1 MIYIVGIVIT
11 LFLAFIL
18 FTKRDKTFADNILF
32 IWLCV
37 IAIHLSLF
45 AIISSQEYLQ
55 FPYLLGLDIPIPL
68 LHGVFLFIYTRS
80 LTSQKSI
87 SWKVLLHFIP
97 FALAFVATIPFL
109 LLSPQEKVNVYR
121 NEGEAYATLI
131 GIIFFGIIVSG
142 IIYTS
147 LSLVELIKHRNKIK
161 NNYSYTEKINLQ
173 WLFGLII
180 GLLCIW
186 VVVFLADDE
195 YVFSFV
201 VLYVLFIGYFGI
213 KQVGIFTNQLPV
225 DQPLTAA
232 LTEQLAIANKF
243 NEDAKYDKTS
253 LTDHQLSAIH
263 QELMQLIEQ
272 KKVYLMPELT
282 LSMVSQQ
289 LNVHPNTL
297 SQVIN
302 RVEQKNFFDFINT
315 LRVQEFKQRVANL
328 EHEKYTL
335 LALAHEC
342 GFNSKTSFN
351 RNFKSIAGR
360 SPSQYLK
367 DIKVVLN

>member
-1 MIYIVGIVIT
+1 MIYVVGIVIT
-11 LFLAFIL
+11 LFLSFIL

-37 IAIHLSLF
+37 ISIQLSLF

-55 FPYLLGLDIPIPL
+55 FPYLLGLEIPIPL
-68 LHGVFLFIYTRS
+68 LHGVFLFIYTRL
-80 LTSQKSI
+80 LTSQQRT
-87 SWKVLLHFIP
+87 SWKGLLHFIP
-97 FALAFVATIPFL
+97 YTLAFIATIPFL

-121 NEGEAYATLI
+121 NEGEAYAILT

-142 IIYTS
+142 ITYTI
-147 LSLVELIKHRNKIK
+147 LSLKELVKHRNKIK

-173 WLFGLII
+173 WLFWLII
-180 GLLCIW
+180 GLSCIW
-186 VVVFLADDE
+186 VIVFFADDK
-195 YVFSFV
+195 YIFSSV

-225 DQPLTAA
+225 EQPLPASTEQPAVANKLTEDSKYDKAA
-232 LTEQLAIANKF
+232 LTDQQL
-243 NEDAKYDKTS
+243 KT
-253 LTDHQLSAIH
+253 IH
-263 QELMQLIEQ
+263 YELMQLITQ

-282 LSMVSQQ
+282 LGMVSQQ
-289 LNVHPNTL
+289 LNVHPNIL

-315 LRVQEFKQRVANL
+315 LRVQEFKERVAKL

-351 RNFKSIAGR
+351 RNFKSITGS
-360 SPSQYLK
+360 SPSEYLK
-367 DIKVVLN
+367 DLKVVLN